1 MKQVVKY
8 NNQIRQYKCA
18 DYEIWFD
25 NEIKLDYVRLRLEG
39 AKKVSAKYRKKY
51 DINIHCSSVKLVN
64 RDQHFTDNTIA
75 FDDLFPIN
83 ADNVPNS
90 LASNIVK
97 AVENLKKSK
106 SQSAEGLFHLA
117 INKNGDVMHAI
128 PFSLI
133 KANDGSIVLL
143 DFENRYQNKDLK
155 ALGVDHVI
163 GVSNYRAIGDDSA
176 DKGKSQQNDNHSCTV
191 FAMNT
196 LKNCAIDKKL
206 IDQIAK
212 NPQAK
217 IVALNKMILGQ
228 NSNTIGGLNKEKSD
242 KYVRKNDDKK
252 DVNLKAFRK
261 GFDYIEIPNSSNL
274 EESASFRLMINTLSD
289 NTKNKLKSIDEARLN
304 YKDYLLLSPQLN
316 SKFAKKFD
324 QSLGDN
330 SIKQL
335 KFYHPN
341 AVVEVDDD
349 RFDFSTSRENIIS
362 RQVGQDGN
370 QSSKTILSILG
381 DALQEVNGAMKVKFD
396 IKSAALVALL
406 AVRNGGVGN
415 ATEALERD
423 LKKLGYN
430 DEDNNKSLTQFIK
443 FAKKLSA
450 TFQKKCQ
457 EGQIYTGNQNANNHL
472 TGMRMK
478 RMGNISDIFKDDAET
493 KKSIRIVCEKLDAP
507 NQTEVVGPAAQALGG
522 RTTHIP

>member
-1 MKQVVKY
+1 MK
-8 NNQIRQYKCA
+8 R
-18 DYEIWFD
+18 
-25 NEIKLDYVRLRLEG
+25 
-39 AKKVSAKYRKKY
+39 
-51 DINIHCSSVKLVN
+51 
-64 RDQHFTDNTIA
+64 
-75 FDDLFPIN
+75 
-83 ADNVPNS
+83 
-90 LASNIVK
+90 
-97 AVENLKKSK
+97 
-106 SQSAEGLFHLA
+106 GL
-117 INKNGDVMHAI
+117 I
-128 PFSLI
+128 
-133 KANDGSIVLL
+133 
-143 DFENRYQNKDLK
+143 
-155 ALGVDHVI
+155 
-163 GVSNYRAIGDDSA
+163 
-176 DKGKSQQNDNHSCTV
+176 T
-191 FAMNT
+191 
-196 LKNCAIDKKL
+196 
-206 IDQIAK
+206 
-212 NPQAK
+212 K
-217 IVALNKMILGQ
+217 IICC
-228 NSNTIGGLNKEKSD
+228 
-242 KYVRKNDDKK
+242 
-252 DVNLKAFRK
+252 
-261 GFDYIEIPNSSNL
+261 
-274 EESASFRLMINTLSD
+274 
-289 NTKNKLKSIDEARLN
+289 
-304 YKDYLLLSPQLN
+304 YLLN
-316 SKFAKKFD
+316 
-324 QSLGDN
+324 
-330 SIKQL
+330 
-335 KFYHPN
+335 PN